1 MTEDHAPMKKDTAD
15 PVNVASLGLTE
26 ARAADDGQ
34 VRWAGAYASY
44 GGAGSSQ
51 SATVYFTIAPGD
63 RLGRHTDS
71 TEETQFI
78 VGGRGELRLDEGIR
92 PVAAGDVV
100 VLSEGTPH
108 DLANVGSEVLRV
120 VGFFA
125 APAVN
130 QCFDDVMLP
139 PNSHALGS
147 PNATDS

>member
-1 MTEDHAPMKKDTAD
+1 VTEDRAPIKKDT
-15 PVNVASLGLTE
+15 VNPTNIASLDLTE
-26 ARAADDGQ
+26 ARGADDGQ

-44 GGAGSSQ
+44 GGAGSSE
-51 SATVYFTIAPGD
+51 STTVYFTIAPGD

-78 VGGRGELRLDEGIR
+78 VGGRGELLLNDGVR
-92 PVAAGDVV
+92 PVSAGDVI

-108 DLANVGSEVLRV
+108 DLVNVGSEVLRV

-130 QCFDDVMLP
+130 QHLDDVMLP
-139 PNSHALGS
+139 PIVTH
-147 PNATDS
+147 

>member
-1 MTEDHAPMKKDTAD
+1 MAEDHEPMKKETLE
-15 PVNVASLGLTE
+15 PINIASLDLTE
-26 ARAADDGQ
+26 ARATEDGQ

-44 GGAGSSQ
+44 GGAGSSE

-78 VGGRGELRLDEGIR
+78 VGGSGELHLDDGIR

-108 DLANVGSEVLRV
+108 DLVNVGSEILRV

-130 QCFDDVMLP
+130 QHFDDVMLP

-147 PNATDS
+147 PNASD

>member
-1 MTEDHAPMKKDTAD
+1 MAEDHEQMKNDTLE
-15 PVNVASLGLTE
+15 PINIASLDLTE
-26 ARAADDGQ
+26 ARATEDGQ
-34 VRWAGAYASY
+34 VRWTGAYASY
-44 GGAGSSQ
+44 GGAGSSE

-78 VGGRGELRLDEGIR
+78 VAGSGELHLDDGIR

-108 DLANVGSEVLRV
+108 DLVNVGSEVLRV

-130 QCFDDVMLP
+130 QHFDDVMLP
-139 PNSHALGS
+139 PSSHALGS
-147 PNATDS
+147 PNAPDS